1 MLLFTKDW
9 PLIYEV
15 YNKKDELSIQII
27 GEANVY
33 DKIKTTYKVELNSED
48 EATEFYKLLKALFI
62 LQTEIPNYFDFKVS
76 INEKGRLEFYLDN
89 QKIEYKHMVEFLRE
103 QYKIGLK
110 RRKEIKSKIRAYNKR
125 LKKLQEL
132 SAEQEIEYLAKEKQ
146 ISTFL
151 ECKKTFFGK
160 VKYYFKYSKKSIKT
174 IKQDIEEKT
183 EEVEN
188 NQLEKKPEIKKEK
201 KKIPIKKVYTL
212 EEIITS
218 YKELEE
224 LEDEMKNLL
233 MDINALKLKTKNMA
247 KKIENASKF
256 IEEIDSHKKSIFE
269 FWKYSNKD
277 EVDVLP
283 EGEEEEINV
292 IKKVEKTF
300 NYIDDFEEFG
310 KKLDRM
316 QRRNL
321 DREDTDSVFIA
332 TTNLIDIL
340 NKIKTKHIL
349 VIGLGGVGSYVV
361 ESLIRSGIEN
371 ITIVDFDKIDISN
384 LNRQLMTNLNNIG
397 KLKTDEIEKRILMIN
412 KNVKIKK
419 ISKFINEDNYLELF
433 KENIDYLIDA
443 EDSTNTK
450 KLIIKECLKRK
461 IKFIT
466 CCGTGN
472 KLDPSKLEI
481 VDIRK
486 TSYDPLAK
494 SLRTWVNKEKIK
506 GKILCCC
513 SKEMPIKV
521 NSKTIGSTSF
531 VPSSAGLLI
540 TSYVIKD
547 IIK

>member
-1 MLLFTKDW
+1 MF
-9 PLIYEV
+9 E
-15 YNKKDELSIQII
+15 
-27 GEANVY
+27 
-33 DKIKTTYKVELNSED
+33 
-48 EATEFYKLLKALFI
+48 
-62 LQTEIPNYFDFKVS
+62 
-76 INEKGRLEFYLDN
+76 RLEL
-89 QKIEYKHMVEFLRE
+89 L
-103 QYKIGLK
+103 IG
-110 RRKEIKSKIRAYNKR
+110 KEN
-125 LKKLQEL
+125 
-132 SAEQEIEYLAKEKQ
+132 
-146 ISTFL
+146 
-151 ECKKTFFGK
+151 
-160 VKYYFKYSKKSIKT
+160 
-174 IKQDIEEKT
+174 
-183 EEVEN
+183 
-188 NQLEKKPEIKKEK
+188 
-201 KKIPIKKVYTL
+201 
-212 EEIITS
+212 
-218 YKELEE
+218 
-224 LEDEMKNLL
+224 
-233 MDINALKLKTKNMA
+233 
-247 KKIENASKF
+247 
-256 IEEIDSHKKSIFE
+256 
-269 FWKYSNKD
+269 
-277 EVDVLP
+277 
-283 EGEEEEINV
+283 
-292 IKKVEKTF
+292 
-300 NYIDDFEEFG
+300 
-310 KKLDRM
+310 
-316 QRRNL
+316 
-321 DREDTDSVFIA
+321 
-332 TTNLIDIL
+332 L

-361 ESLIRSGIEN
+361 ESLIRSGVEN

-419 ISKFINEDNYLELF
+419 ISKFINEVNYLELF

-481 VDIRK
+481 IDIRK